1 MMVDNRAWLK
11 SIAAADDARKA
22 AFAARL
28 RGPNPADE
36 LRDLRLR
43 VLALESALES
53 AMKGET
59 TDDTNNTDS

>member
-1 MMVDNRAWLK
+1 MVDNRAWLK

-36 LRDLRLR
+36 LRHLKLRIM
-43 VLALESALES
+43 ALEATIL
-53 AMKGET
+53 KGTMEDDTSNT
-59 TDDTNNTDS
+59 TD